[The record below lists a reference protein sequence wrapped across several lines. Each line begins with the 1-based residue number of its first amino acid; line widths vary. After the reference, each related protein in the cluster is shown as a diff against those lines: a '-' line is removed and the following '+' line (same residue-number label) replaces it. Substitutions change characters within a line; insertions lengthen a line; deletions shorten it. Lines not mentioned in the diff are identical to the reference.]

1 MVSELMSEMNLFSI
15 RKDAKKIHFKRNKE
29 NKNKKNDFL
38 KMNFSTKTPN
48 EVWVSDITYYKF
60 KGVFHYISAIID
72 LYSRKLFHI
81 KFLKIIVPT

>member
-1 MVSELMSEMNLFSI
+1 MSEMNLFSI